1 MECGIFTSQP
11 EQICVILFSWCFISL
26 FMKVPLEKIL
36 TKNADKKME
45 GGERLNKLS
54 HGMEDAERN

>member
-45 GGERLNKLS
+45 GGTLE
-54 HGMEDAERN
+54 